1 MGFSTLF
8 GSKTITTDSKLPGNT
23 LMSSDVE
30 QQSHDRYRHLCREP
44 GEVVVRSRPA
54 LRLAILSFVI
64 TVVCFLIVAATAV
77 VVVVRSHVAARQESE
92 EQTCVPCLQLTPDP
106 TSEVKSML
114 LETLDV
120 HVEADEEICCARTRS
135 QYAAVFKLILLRQ
148 QGARHLAEILKES
161 DYSVYNKSSAVSAH
175 LILNSAANRG
185 ESPQKL
191 VQRWRAP
198 EDSSFSHVRPGLTFR
213 DNAIYVVSPG
223 LYYVYCHILF
233 DLEDEEKGSNSRLVS
248 SYVLRDSLI
257 SPEAS
262 GILMKTRHFRHDD
275 VNDRHGNYVGR
286 LVLLDRGD
294 NLYVK
299 VSDPS
304 LVSSD
309 EKSSFFGLF
318 RVGDA

>member
-135 QYAAVFKLILLRQ
+135 QYAAVFKLVSSPLDLSNYPAN
-148 QGARHLAEILKES
+148 GMLHML
-161 DYSVYNKSSAVSAH
+161 YSCSNALFSGVYMLSSA
-175 LILNSAANRG
+175 LI
-185 ESPQKL
+185 
-191 VQRWRAP
+191 
-198 EDSSFSHVRPGLTFR
+198 T
-213 DNAIYVVSPG
+213 
-223 LYYVYCHILF
+223 
-233 DLEDEEKGSNSRLVS
+233 
-248 SYVLRDSLI
+248 
-257 SPEAS
+257 
-262 GILMKTRHFRHDD
+262 
-275 VNDRHGNYVGR
+275 
-286 LVLLDRGD
+286 
-294 NLYVK
+294 
-299 VSDPS
+299 
-304 LVSSD
+304 
-309 EKSSFFGLF
+309 
-318 RVGDA
+318 